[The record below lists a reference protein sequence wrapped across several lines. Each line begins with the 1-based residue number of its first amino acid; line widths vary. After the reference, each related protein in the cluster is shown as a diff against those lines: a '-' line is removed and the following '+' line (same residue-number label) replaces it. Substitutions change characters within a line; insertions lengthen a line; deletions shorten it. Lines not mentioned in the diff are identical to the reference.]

1 MLMTGAGVRA
11 WRRGGDDGEVH
22 GAENHLLQILHQI
35 LPLLF
40 FEFQRVFQLD
50 PPPVP
55 VPLHASAADH
65 GSAQLRLL
73 RVAQEI
79 ALPELHLRAPTI
91 PAEQVQNPI
100 CVFFGCTASMSEVV
114 RASGEGSDLLG
125 VSFMRCKCV
134 GSLSSFKCFRLG
146 IPEPPV
152 VGQRTTPGAST
163 DAERR
168 APQKRQRPN
177 LRSQKRV
184 DREAPLRS
192 PFWVNALRTPK
203 HL

>member
-1 MLMTGAGVRA
+1 MLITGAGVRA

-22 GAENHLLQILHQI
+22 GAEKHLLQILHQI

-40 FEFQRVFQLD
+40 FEFQRVFLLD

-100 CVFFGCTASMSEVV
+100 CVFLDALQVC
-114 RASGEGSDLLG
+114 RK
-125 VSFMRCKCV
+125 SFA
-134 GSLSSFKCFRLG
+134 RLG
-146 IPEPPV
+146 RVLICWV
-152 VGQRTTPGAST
+152 FLLCAASV
-163 DAERR
+163 
-168 APQKRQRPN
+168 
-177 LRSQKRV
+177 S
-184 DREAPLRS
+184 EAFQVS
-192 PFWVNALRTPK
+192 SVFV
-203 HL
+203 

>member
-1 MLMTGAGVRA
+1 MLITGAGVRA

-22 GAENHLLQILHQI
+22 GAEKHLLQILHQI

-100 CVFFGCTASMSEVV
+100 CFFWMH
-114 RASGEGSDLLG
+114 
-125 VSFMRCKCV
+125 CKYV
-134 GSLSSFKCFRLG
+134 GS
-146 IPEPPV
+146 
-152 VGQRTTPGAST
+152 
-163 DAERR
+163 
-168 APQKRQRPN
+168 
-177 LRSQKRV
+177 RSRV
-184 DREAPLRS
+184 WGG
-192 PFWVNALRTPK
+192 F
-203 HL
+203 